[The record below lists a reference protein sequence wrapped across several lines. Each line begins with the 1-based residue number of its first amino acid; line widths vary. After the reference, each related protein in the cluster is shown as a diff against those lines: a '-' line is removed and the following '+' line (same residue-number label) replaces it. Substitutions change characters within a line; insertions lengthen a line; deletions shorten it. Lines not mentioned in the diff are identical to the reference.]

1 METHFD
7 KNYELQDERLQEVND
22 KDARGLNF
30 ISLNLFESEY
40 EDEEDDSMS
49 IQDLKGWQEDISCQ
63 SSPKSQEG
71 NMSSL
76 ADFLEPN
83 MVQKLQSFSSEQP
96 FLEASDVIL
105 IPVRSVKTDRLPK
118 FEPLSDV

>member
-1 METHFD
+1 
-7 KNYELQDERLQEVND
+7 
-22 KDARGLNF
+22 
-30 ISLNLFESEY
+30 
-40 EDEEDDSMS
+40 MS
-49 IQDLKGWQEDISCQ
+49 YQT
-63 SSPKSQEG
+63 SPKGQDG